1 LAYILEEISVM
12 NGSYNPL
19 EGLTTADVF
28 REVLKEILRDLEVVK
43 LEDSHQDLLV
53 RLVSVARAAL

>member
-1 LAYILEEISVM
+1 M
-12 NGSYNPL
+12 NGLYNPL

-53 RLVSVARAAL
+53 RLVSVA